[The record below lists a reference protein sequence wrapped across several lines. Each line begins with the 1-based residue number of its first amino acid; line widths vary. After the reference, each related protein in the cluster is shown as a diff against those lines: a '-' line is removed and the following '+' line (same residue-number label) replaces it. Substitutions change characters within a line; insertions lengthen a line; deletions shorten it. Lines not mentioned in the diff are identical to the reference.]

1 VTDVITSDGVRLY
14 AEATGT
20 ASGLPVLFI
29 HEFAADHRTWSRQV
43 DALSGTFRCVTYASR
58 GYPPS
63 EVPPEQE
70 RYNYL
75 RQADDAIDV
84 LDAFGIARAHVVGL
98 SMGGFCALQLGIRY
112 PDRVSSLLVASAG
125 SGASPA
131 GRAAFLA
138 ETEQMAGAL
147 RADGMAA
154 VSAKQ
159 AMGPNRIQL
168 RRKNAHVWEEFAG
181 QLAEHSAEGMALTVI
196 GIQRSR
202 PSLYDITGQLAGI
215 TAPTLVVNGDE
226 DEACLEP
233 GLLLKRTIPTA
244 GLAVVP
250 NSGHALN
257 LEEPELFN
265 DLIRSLIGA
274 AEAGTW
280 PTRDPRSLSASM
292 GIANGAV
299 AAITPTAS
307 AVAPTAGSD
316 LCSASSLQ
324 LGCALAGEAP
334 LQVCGTR
341 CRVDVGLLFRGP
353 AAFGQVQQVDGGED
367 GQGCG
372 QPDGQHEQRVGQV
385 DGGQVGDVA
394 RGGHDGAVGQPR
406 RDLPEPLRQ
415 ERERD
420 RAVGHRVADE
430 HQHQGSQPGPRQS
443 RDGLACGH
451 ERHERQRPE
460 NPHPG

>member
-1 VTDVITSDGVRLY
+1 VTDITASDGVRLY
-14 AEATGT
+14 AEATG
-20 ASGLPVLFI
+20 SGLPVLFI
-29 HEFAADHRTWSRQV
+29 HEFAADHRAWSRQV
-43 DALSGTFRCVTYASR
+43 DALSGTYRCVTYASR

-98 SMGGFCALQLGIRY
+98 SMGGFCALQLGLRY

-125 SGASPA
+125 SGASPR
-131 GRAAFLA
+131 GRAAFLN
-138 ETEQMAGAL
+138 ETEQMAAAF

-168 RRKNAHVWEEFAG
+168 RRKNRHVWEEFAG

-202 PSLYDITGQLAGI
+202 PSLYDIVDQLAGI
-215 TAPTLVVNGDE
+215 TVPTLVVNGDE

-233 GLLLKRTIPTA
+233 GLLLKRTIPMA
-244 GLAVVP
+244 GLALVP

-265 DLIRSLIGA
+265 ELIRTLIDA

-292 GIANGAV
+292 GIA
-299 AAITPTAS
+299 
-307 AVAPTAGSD
+307 
-316 LCSASSLQ
+316 SASMGIAS
-324 LGCALAGEAP
+324 E
-334 LQVCGTR
+334 
-341 CRVDVGLLFRGP
+341 
-353 AAFGQVQQVDGGED
+353 
-367 GQGCG
+367 
-372 QPDGQHEQRVGQV
+372 
-385 DGGQVGDVA
+385 
-394 RGGHDGAVGQPR
+394 
-406 RDLPEPLRQ
+406 
-415 ERERD
+415 
-420 RAVGHRVADE
+420 
-430 HQHQGSQPGPRQS
+430 
-443 RDGLACGH
+443 
-451 ERHERQRPE
+451 
-460 NPHPG
+460 

>member
-1 VTDVITSDGVRLY
+1 
-14 AEATGT
+14 
-20 ASGLPVLFI
+20 VLFI

-43 DALSGTFRCVTYASR
+43 DALSGTFRCITYASR

-112 PDRVSSLLVASAG
+112 PDRVSSLLVASTG
-125 SGASPA
+125 SGASPG

-138 ETEQMAGAL
+138 ETEQMAAAL

-168 RRKNAHVWEEFAG
+168 RRKNRPVWEEF
-181 QLAEHSAEGMALTVI
+181 
-196 GIQRSR
+196 
-202 PSLYDITGQLAGI
+202 TGQLAGI
-215 TAPTLVVNGDE
+215 TAPALVVNGDE

-244 GLAVVP
+244 GLVVVP

-265 DLIRSLIGA
+265 DLIRTLAGA

-292 GIANGAV
+292 GIVNAGTGVTRPYPDRPEGSADV
-299 AAITPTAS
+299 AGNSAIPGRTTDPA
-307 AVAPTAGSD
+307 D
-316 LCSASSLQ
+316 SASR
-324 LGCALAGEAP
+324 GAAA
-334 LQVCGTR
+334 R
-341 CRVDVGLLFRGP
+341 ADVLHAGP
-353 AAFGQVQQVDGGED
+353 AGYGKLAEQLRQAVEKMSGWMADYGDFAPHPSLDVPLEQLERATGALHERLRENYPFFHPRYVGQMLKPPHPAAVIGYVSAMLINPNNHALDGG
-367 GQGCG
+367 
-372 QPDGQHEQRVGQV
+372 P
-385 DGGQVGDVA
+385 A
-394 RGGHDGAVGQPR
+394 T
-406 RDLPEPLRQ
+406 
-415 ERERD
+415 
-420 RAVGHRVADE
+420 
-430 HQHQGSQPGPRQS
+430 
-443 RDGLACGH
+443 
-451 ERHERQRPE
+451 
-460 NPHPG
+460 